1 MSGTAHARRSGPP
14 SSVLTADV
22 SRPKRKADNNSARL
36 RPRELSKL
44 LWKRWRGR
52 IPPDDEGKRAIRATL
67 DCLAK
72 LGPDADRRMENF
84 LQLNVSWM
92 SASDRAAA
100 KEAAFAANIFWSA
113 EHLGR
118 ELGLTFAERCA
129 LGITTFRPVDVSFEE
144 LVDIQRKKHAER
156 QRMMRLQKRLQ
167 TAKVPAPVRRA
178 DAIDRLLPSGEWF
191 DVTAICLELQ
201 RIKALAFASLCDEA
215 LRVAAH
221 RAIKHGVDAG
231 LFQTRTVPGPKFPS
245 MQIAKRGAR
254 R

>member
-1 MSGTAHARRSGPP
+1 MSSTAHARRSEP
-14 SSVLTADV
+14 SSNVTADA
-22 SRPKRKADNNSARL
+22 SKSTRKAGNNSARL

-44 LWKRWRGR
+44 LWKRWRGK

-67 DCLAK
+67 DCFAK
-72 LGPDADRRMENF
+72 LGADADRRMENF

-92 SASDRAAA
+92 PAADRAAA

-113 EHLGR
+113 ERLGK
-118 ELGLTFAERCA
+118 ELCLTFAERCA

-156 QRMMRLQKRLQ
+156 QRMTRLQKRLQ

-178 DAIDRLLPSGEWF
+178 DAIDRLLPPGEWF
-191 DVTAICLELQ
+191 DVTAICLEL
-201 RIKALAFASLCDEA
+201 RRSKALAFASLGEEA

-231 LFQTRTVPGPKFPS
+231 LFQTRPVPGPKFPS
-245 MQIAKRGAR
+245 MQIAKRGGR
-254 R
+254 K